1 VPHAEKSINMKNIVL
16 FLTLSS
22 SLLMA
27 QFSYP
32 LEDFLGGGIGYSP
45 MYIKLDSIPGSSDLM
60 GLGLNPKNFR
70 DPFVIHG
77 GEGFAHVTG
86 RWRIGGYAGAG
97 GTSISTVP
105 DIIIFK
111 DTGDNQGNLVPD
123 GQLNWTDDNNN
134 GAWDVGE
141 GEEFKDYTN
150 FFNPTIEAKF
160 TISMGAASIEYVMP
174 LLQDLEL
181 SAGALMG
188 LARAGIA
195 VDQQSGN
202 PRWGTIFD
210 NAYGTMDSTG
220 TLYYGVDSANYNDP
234 VILPGTVPGLL
245 RDVSATFFNFQPY
258 VAVKWQFLERLG
270 LRISVGF
277 NKGTIPAGEWVLNGR
292 TKISDSPTSAI
303 QGASFRTM
311 LYIGL

>member
-1 VPHAEKSINMKNIVL
+1 MKNIVL

-60 GLGLNPKNFR
+60 GLGLNPKDFK

-105 DIIIFK
+105 DIIIF
-111 DTGDNQGNLVPD
+111 Q
-123 GQLNWTDDNNN
+123 DDNGNDSLD
-134 GAWDVGE
+134 AGE
-141 GEEFKDYTN
+141 NSKDYTSY
-150 FFNPTIEAKF
+150 FNPRIEGKF

-188 LARAGIA
+188 LARAGLA
-195 VDQQSGN
+195 VDQQNGT
-202 PRWGTIFD
+202 PRWGTIFN

-220 TLYYGVDSANYNDP
+220 TLYYGVSASEYDDP
-234 VILPGTVPGLL
+234 VILPGTIPGIM

-277 NKGTIPAGEWVLNGR
+277 NKGTIQAGKWKLNGN
-292 TKISDSPTSAI
+292 TKISDSPASAI

>member
-1 VPHAEKSINMKNIVL
+1 MKNIVL
-16 FLTLSS
+16 FITLSA

-60 GLGLNPKNFR
+60 GLGLDPKNFR

-97 GTSISTVP
+97 ATTISTVP
-105 DIIIFK
+105 DIIIF
-111 DTGDNQGNLVPD
+111 Q
-123 GQLNWTDDNNN
+123 DDNAN
-134 GAWDVGE
+134 GTFDE
-141 GEEFKDYTN
+141 GENFKDYTN

-160 TISMGAASIEYVMP
+160 SISMGAASIEYVMP

-220 TLYYGVDSANYNDP
+220 TLFYGVDASDYDDP

-277 NKGTIPAGEWVLNGR
+277 NKGTIPAGNWVLNGR
-292 TKISDSPTSAI
+292 TKISDSPASSI

>member
-1 VPHAEKSINMKNIVL
+1 MPHAENPINMKNIVL
-16 FLTLSS
+16 FITLSA

-97 GTSISTVP
+97 ATTISTVP
-105 DIIIFK
+105 DIIIF
-111 DTGDNQGNLVPD
+111 Q
-123 GQLNWTDDNNN
+123 DDNAN
-134 GAWDVGE
+134 GTFDE
-141 GEEFKDYTN
+141 GENFKDYTN

-160 TISMGAASIEYVMP
+160 SISMGAASIEYVMP

-220 TLYYGVDSANYNDP
+220 TLFYGVDASDYDDP

-277 NKGTIPAGEWVLNGR
+277 NKGTIPAGNWVLNGR
-292 TKISDSPTSAI
+292 TKISDSPASSI

>member
-1 VPHAEKSINMKNIVL
+1 MKNIVL
-16 FLTLSS
+16 FITLSA
-22 SLLMA
+22 SLLIA

-60 GLGLNPKNFR
+60 GLGLNPKDFK

-105 DIIIFK
+105 DIIIF
-111 DTGDNQGNLVPD
+111 Q
-123 GQLNWTDDNNN
+123 DDNGNDSLD
-134 GAWDVGE
+134 AGE
-141 GEEFKDYTN
+141 NSKDYTS
-150 FFNPTIEAKF
+150 FFNPRIEGKF

-188 LARAGIA
+188 LARAGLA
-195 VDQQSGN
+195 VDQQNGT
-202 PRWGTIFD
+202 PRWGTIFN

-220 TLYYGVDSANYNDP
+220 TLYYGVSASEYGEP
-234 VILPGTVPGLL
+234 VILPGTIPGLM

-277 NKGTIPAGEWVLNGR
+277 NKGTIQAGKWKLNGN
-292 TKISDSPTSAI
+292 TKISDSPASSI

>member
-1 VPHAEKSINMKNIVL
+1 MKNIVL
-16 FLTLSS
+16 FITLSA
-22 SLLMA
+22 SLLIA

-45 MYIKLDSIPGSSDLM
+45 MYIKLDSIPGSSDLK
-60 GLGLNPKNFR
+60 GLGLDPENFR

-97 GTSISTVP
+97 GTTISTVP
-105 DIIIFK
+105 DIIIF
-111 DTGDNQGNLVPD
+111 Q
-123 GQLNWTDDNNN
+123 DDNDNDSLD
-134 GAWDVGE
+134 AGE
-141 GEEFKDYTN
+141 DFKDYTN
-150 FFNPTIEAKF
+150 FFNPTIEGKF

-195 VDQQSGN
+195 VDQQSGT
-202 PRWGTIFD
+202 PRWGTVFD

-220 TLYYGVDSANYNDP
+220 TLYYGVDSSDYDEP
-234 VILPGTVPGLL
+234 VILPGTIPGLL

-277 NKGTIPAGEWVLNGR
+277 NKGTIPAGNWVLNGR
-292 TKISDSPTSAI
+292 TKISDSPASSI

>member
-1 VPHAEKSINMKNIVL
+1 VPHAEKPINMKNIVL
-16 FLTLSS
+16 FIPLSL
-22 SLLMA
+22 SLMMA

-60 GLGLNPKNFR
+60 GLGLDPKNFD

-97 GTSISTVP
+97 GTNISTVP
-105 DIIIFK
+105 DIIIF
-111 DTGDNQGNLVPD
+111 Q
-123 GQLNWTDDNNN
+123 DDNGNDSLD
-134 GAWDVGE
+134 GGE
-141 GEEFKDYTN
+141 NSKDYTSY
-150 FFNPTIEAKF
+150 FEPWISAKF
-160 TISMGAASIEYVMP
+160 SISMGAASIEYVMP

-188 LARAGIA
+188 LARANIA
-195 VDQQSGN
+195 VDQQNGT

-220 TLYYGVDSANYNDP
+220 TLYYGVSANEYNEP
-234 VILPGTVPGLL
+234 VILPGPIPGLM

-258 VAVKWQFLERLG
+258 VAVKWQLLERLG

-277 NKGTIPAGEWVLNGR
+277 NKGTIPAGEWKLNGS
-292 TKISDSPTSAI
+292 TKISDSPASAI

>member
-1 VPHAEKSINMKNIVL
+1 MKNIVL
-16 FLTLSS
+16 FITLSA
-22 SLLMA
+22 SLLIA

-97 GTSISTVP
+97 GTTISTVP
-105 DIIIFK
+105 DIIIF
-111 DTGDNQGNLVPD
+111 Q
-123 GQLNWTDDNNN
+123 DDNDNDSLD
-134 GAWDVGE
+134 AGE
-141 GEEFKDYTN
+141 DFKDYTN
-150 FFNPTIEAKF
+150 FFNPTIEGKF

-195 VDQQSGN
+195 VDQQSGT
-202 PRWGTIFD
+202 PRWGTVFD

-220 TLYYGVDSANYNDP
+220 TLYYGVDSNDYDEP
-234 VILPGTVPGLL
+234 VILPGTIPGLL

-277 NKGTIPAGEWVLNGR
+277 NKGTIPAGNWVLNGR
-292 TKISDSPTSAI
+292 TKISDSPASSI

>member
-105 DIIIFK
+105 DIIIFQ
-111 DTGDNQGNLVPD
+111 DDDED
-123 GQLNWTDDNNN
+123 GVLD
-134 GAWDVGE
+134 E
-141 GEEFKDYTN
+141 GENFKDYTN

-220 TLYYGVDSANYNDP
+220 TLFYGVDADSYADP

>member
-1 VPHAEKSINMKNIVL
+1 MKNIVL
-16 FLTLSS
+16 FITLSA

-60 GLGLNPKNFR
+60 GLGLNPKDFK

-97 GTSISTVP
+97 ATTISTVP
-105 DIIIFK
+105 DIIIF
-111 DTGDNQGNLVPD
+111 Q
-123 GQLNWTDDNNN
+123 DDNAN
-134 GAWDVGE
+134 GTFDE
-141 GEEFKDYTN
+141 GENFKDYTN

-160 TISMGAASIEYVMP
+160 SISMGAASIEYVMP

-220 TLYYGVDSANYNDP
+220 TLFYGVDASDYDDP

-277 NKGTIPAGEWVLNGR
+277 NKGTIPAGNWVLNGR
-292 TKISDSPTSAI
+292 TKISDSPASSI

>member
-1 VPHAEKSINMKNIVL
+1 MKNIVL
-16 FLTLSS
+16 FITLSS
-22 SLLMA
+22 SLLVA
-27 QFSYP
+27 QFGYP

-60 GLGLNPKNFR
+60 GLGLDPKNFD

-97 GTSISTVP
+97 GTTISTVP
-105 DIIIFK
+105 DIIIF
-111 DTGDNQGNLVPD
+111 Q
-123 GQLNWTDDNNN
+123 DDNGNDSLD
-134 GAWDVGE
+134 GGE
-141 GEEFKDYTN
+141 NSKDYTQ
-150 FFNPTIEAKF
+150 FFSPTIEGKF

-174 LLQDLEL
+174 LLQDLEF

-202 PRWGTIFD
+202 PRWGSVFN

-220 TLYYGVDSANYNDP
+220 TLYYGVSASEYDEP

-277 NKGTIPAGEWVLNGR
+277 NKGTIPAGNWVLNGR
-292 TKISDSPTSAI
+292 TKISDSPASAI

>member
-1 VPHAEKSINMKNIVL
+1 MPHAEKPINMKNIVL

-60 GLGLNPKNFR
+60 GLGLDPKNFK

-97 GTSISTVP
+97 GTTISTIP
-105 DIIIFK
+105 DIIIFQ
-111 DTGDNQGNLVPD
+111 DT
-123 GQLNWTDDNNN
+123 NNN
-134 GAWDVGE
+134 DSLDSGE
-141 GEEFKDYTN
+141 NSKKLDDY
-150 FFNPTIEAKF
+150 FYNPTIEGKF

-195 VDQQSGN
+195 VDQQTGN
-202 PRWGTIFD
+202 PTWEKIFD

-220 TLYYGVDSANYNDP
+220 TLYYGVDADSYDDP
-234 VILPGTVPGLL
+234 DILPGTIPGLL

-277 NKGTIPAGEWVLNGR
+277 NKGTIPAGNWVLNGR
-292 TKISDSPTSAI
+292 TKISDSPASSI
-303 QGASFRTM
+303 QGASFRTI

>member
-1 VPHAEKSINMKNIVL
+1 MKKIILFIAIHASIL
-16 FLTLSS
+16 F
-22 SLLMA
+22 A

-32 LEDFLGGGIGYSP
+32 AEDFLGGGIGYSP
-45 MYIKLDSIPGSSDLM
+45 MYIKMDSIPGSSDLM
-60 GLGLNPKNFR
+60 GLGLNPKNFK

-97 GTSISTVP
+97 GTTISTVP
-105 DIIIFK
+105 DIIIF
-111 DTGDNQGNLVPD
+111 Q
-123 GQLNWTDDNNN
+123 DDNGNDSLD
-134 GAWDVGE
+134 AGE
-141 GEEFKDYTN
+141 NSKDYTN

-160 TISMGAASIEYVMP
+160 SISMGAASIEYVMP

-202 PRWGTIFD
+202 PRWGSVFN

-220 TLYYGVDSANYNDP
+220 TLYYGVDADSYDDP

-277 NKGTIPAGEWVLNGR
+277 NKGTIPAGNWLLNGR
-292 TKISDSPTSAI
+292 TKISDSPSSAI
-303 QGASFRTM
+303 QGTTFRTM

>member
-1 VPHAEKSINMKNIVL
+1 MPHAENPINMKNIVL
-16 FLTLSS
+16 FITLSS

-60 GLGLNPKNFR
+60 GLGLNPKEFK
-70 DPFVIHG
+70 DPFIIHG

-97 GTSISTVP
+97 GTTISTVP
-105 DIIIFK
+105 DIIIF
-111 DTGDNQGNLVPD
+111 Q
-123 GQLNWTDDNNN
+123 DDNDNDSLD
-134 GAWDVGE
+134 AGE
-141 GEEFKDYTN
+141 DFKDYTN
-150 FFNPTIEAKF
+150 FFNPTIEGKF

-195 VDQQSGN
+195 VDQQSGT
-202 PRWGTIFD
+202 PRWGTVFD

-220 TLYYGVDSANYNDP
+220 TLYYGVDSNDYDEP
-234 VILPGTVPGLL
+234 VILPGTIPGLL

-277 NKGTIPAGEWVLNGR
+277 NKGTIPAGNWVLNGR
-292 TKISDSPTSAI
+292 TKISDSPASSI

>member
-1 VPHAEKSINMKNIVL
+1 VPHAEKPINMKNIVL

-60 GLGLNPKNFR
+60 GLGLNPKDFK
-70 DPFVIHG
+70 DPFIIHG

-105 DIIIFK
+105 DIIIF
-111 DTGDNQGNLVPD
+111 Q
-123 GQLNWTDDNNN
+123 DDNGNDSLD
-134 GAWDVGE
+134 AGE
-141 GEEFKDYTN
+141 NSKDYTSY
-150 FFNPTIEAKF
+150 FNPRIEGKF

-188 LARAGIA
+188 LARAGLA
-195 VDQQSGN
+195 VDQQNGT
-202 PRWGTIFD
+202 PRWGTIFN

-220 TLYYGVDSANYNDP
+220 TLYYGVSASEYDEP
-234 VILPGTVPGLL
+234 VILPGTIPGIM

-277 NKGTIPAGEWVLNGR
+277 NKGTIQAGKWKLNGN
-292 TKISDSPTSAI
+292 TKISDSPASAI

>member
-1 VPHAEKSINMKNIVL
+1 MKNIVL
-16 FLTLSS
+16 FITLST

-60 GLGLNPKNFR
+60 GLGLDPKNFR

-97 GTSISTVP
+97 ATTISTVP
-105 DIIIFK
+105 DIIIFQ
-111 DTGDNQGNLVPD
+111 DDDDD
-123 GQLNWTDDNNN
+123 GVLDD
-134 GAWDVGE
+134 GE
-141 GEEFKDYTN
+141 SFKNYTT

-160 TISMGAASIEYVMP
+160 SISMGAASIEYVMP

-220 TLYYGVDSANYNDP
+220 TLFYGVDASDYDDP

-277 NKGTIPAGEWVLNGR
+277 NKGTIPAGNWVLNGR
-292 TKISDSPTSAI
+292 TKISDSPASSI

>member
-1 VPHAEKSINMKNIVL
+1 MKNIVL
-16 FLTLSS
+16 FITLSA

-97 GTSISTVP
+97 ATTISTVP
-105 DIIIFK
+105 DIIIF
-111 DTGDNQGNLVPD
+111 Q
-123 GQLNWTDDNNN
+123 DDNAN
-134 GAWDVGE
+134 GTFDE
-141 GEEFKDYTN
+141 GENFKDYTN

-160 TISMGAASIEYVMP
+160 SISMGAASIEYVMP

-188 LARAGIA
+188 LARAGLA
-195 VDQQSGN
+195 VDQQNGT

-220 TLYYGVDSANYNDP
+220 TLYYGVDSSDYDDP
-234 VILPGTVPGLL
+234 DILPGTIPGLL

-277 NKGTIPAGEWVLNGR
+277 NKGTIPAGNWVLNGR
-292 TKISDSPTSAI
+292 TKISDSPASSI

>member
-1 VPHAEKSINMKNIVL
+1 MKNIVL

-60 GLGLNPKNFR
+60 GLRLIPKNFR

-97 GTSISTVP
+97 GTTISTVP
-105 DIIIFK
+105 DIIIF
-111 DTGDNQGNLVPD
+111 Q
-123 GQLNWTDDNNN
+123 DDNDNDSLD
-134 GAWDVGE
+134 AGE
-141 GEEFKDYTN
+141 DFKDYTN
-150 FFNPTIEAKF
+150 FFNPTIEGKF

-188 LARAGIA
+188 LARAGLA
-195 VDQQSGN
+195 VDQQNGT
-202 PRWGTIFD
+202 PRWGTIFN

-220 TLYYGVDSANYNDP
+220 TLYYGVSASEYDEP
-234 VILPGTVPGLL
+234 VILPGTNPGLL
-245 RDVSATFFNFQPY
+245 KDVSATFFNFQPY

-277 NKGTIPAGEWVLNGR
+277 NKGTIQAGKWKLNGN
-292 TKISDSPTSAI
+292 TKISDSPASAI

>member
-1 VPHAEKSINMKNIVL
+1 MKNIVL
-16 FLTLSS
+16 FITLSA

-97 GTSISTVP
+97 GTTISTVP
-105 DIIIFK
+105 DIIIF
-111 DTGDNQGNLVPD
+111 Q
-123 GQLNWTDDNNN
+123 DDNDNDSLD
-134 GAWDVGE
+134 AGE
-141 GEEFKDYTN
+141 DFKDYTN
-150 FFNPTIEAKF
+150 FFNPTIEGKF

-174 LLQDLEL
+174 LLQDFEL

-195 VDQQSGN
+195 VDQQSGT
-202 PRWGTIFD
+202 PRWGTVFD

-220 TLYYGVDSANYNDP
+220 TLYYGVDSNDYDEP
-234 VILPGTVPGLL
+234 VILPGTIPGLL

-277 NKGTIPAGEWVLNGR
+277 NKGTIPAGNWVLNGR
-292 TKISDSPTSAI
+292 TKISDSPASSI

>member
-1 VPHAEKSINMKNIVL
+1 MPHAENPINMKNIVL
-16 FLTLSS
+16 FITLST

-60 GLGLNPKNFR
+60 GLGLDPKNFR

-97 GTSISTVP
+97 ATTISTVP
-105 DIIIFK
+105 DIIIFQ
-111 DTGDNQGNLVPD
+111 DDDDD
-123 GQLNWTDDNNN
+123 GVLDD
-134 GAWDVGE
+134 GE
-141 GEEFKDYTN
+141 SFKNYTT

-160 TISMGAASIEYVMP
+160 SISMGAASIEYVMP

-210 NAYGTMDSTG
+210 NAYGGTMDSTG
-220 TLYYGVDSANYNDP
+220 TLFYGVDASDYDDP

-277 NKGTIPAGEWVLNGR
+277 NKGTIPAGNWVLNGR
-292 TKISDSPTSAI
+292 TKISDSPASSI

>member
-1 VPHAEKSINMKNIVL
+1 MPHAENPINMKNIVL
-16 FLTLSS
+16 FITLSS

-60 GLGLNPKNFR
+60 GLGLNPKDFK
-70 DPFVIHG
+70 DPFIIHG

-105 DIIIFK
+105 DIIIF
-111 DTGDNQGNLVPD
+111 Q
-123 GQLNWTDDNNN
+123 DDNGNDSLD
-134 GAWDVGE
+134 AGE
-141 GEEFKDYTN
+141 NSKDYTSY
-150 FFNPTIEAKF
+150 FNPRIEGKF

-188 LARAGIA
+188 LARAGLA
-195 VDQQSGN
+195 VDQQNGT
-202 PRWGTIFD
+202 PRWGTIFN

-220 TLYYGVDSANYNDP
+220 TLYYGVSASEYDEP
-234 VILPGTVPGLL
+234 VILPGTIPGLM

-277 NKGTIPAGEWVLNGR
+277 NKGTIPAGNWVLNGR
-292 TKISDSPTSAI
+292 TKISDSPASSI

>member
-1 VPHAEKSINMKNIVL
+1 MKNIVL

-60 GLGLNPKNFR
+60 GLGLNPKDFK
-70 DPFVIHG
+70 DPFIIHG

-105 DIIIFK
+105 DIIIF
-111 DTGDNQGNLVPD
+111 Q
-123 GQLNWTDDNNN
+123 DDNGNDSLD
-134 GAWDVGE
+134 AGE
-141 GEEFKDYTN
+141 NSKDYTSY
-150 FFNPTIEAKF
+150 FNPRIEGKF

-188 LARAGIA
+188 LARAGLA
-195 VDQQSGN
+195 VDQQNGT
-202 PRWGTIFD
+202 PRWGTIFN

-220 TLYYGVDSANYNDP
+220 TLYYGVSASEYDEP
-234 VILPGTVPGLL
+234 VILPGTIPGIM

-277 NKGTIPAGEWVLNGR
+277 NKGTIQAGKWKLNGN
-292 TKISDSPTSAI
+292 TKISDSPASAI

>member
-1 VPHAEKSINMKNIVL
+1 VPHAEKPINMKNIVL

-60 GLGLNPKNFR
+60 GLGLNPKDFK

-105 DIIIFK
+105 DIIIF
-111 DTGDNQGNLVPD
+111 Q
-123 GQLNWTDDNNN
+123 DDNGNDSLD
-134 GAWDVGE
+134 AGE
-141 GEEFKDYTN
+141 NSKDYTSY
-150 FFNPTIEAKF
+150 FNPRIEGKF

-188 LARAGIA
+188 LARAGLA
-195 VDQQSGN
+195 VDQQNGT
-202 PRWGTIFD
+202 PRWGTIFN

-220 TLYYGVDSANYNDP
+220 TLYYGVSASEYDEP
-234 VILPGTVPGLL
+234 VILPGTIPGIM

-277 NKGTIPAGEWVLNGR
+277 NKGTIQAGKWKLNGN
-292 TKISDSPTSAI
+292 TKISDSPASAI

>member
-1 VPHAEKSINMKNIVL
+1 MKNIVL

-60 GLGLNPKNFR
+60 GLGLNPKDFK

-105 DIIIFK
+105 DIIIF
-111 DTGDNQGNLVPD
+111 Q
-123 GQLNWTDDNNN
+123 DDNGNDSLD
-134 GAWDVGE
+134 AGE
-141 GEEFKDYTN
+141 NSKDYTSY
-150 FFNPTIEAKF
+150 FNPRIEGKF

-174 LLQDLEL
+174 LLRDLEL

-188 LARAGIA
+188 LARAGLA
-195 VDQQSGN
+195 VDQQNGT
-202 PRWGTIFD
+202 PRWGTIFN

-220 TLYYGVDSANYNDP
+220 TLYYGVSASEYDEP
-234 VILPGTVPGLL
+234 VILPGTIPGIM

-277 NKGTIPAGEWVLNGR
+277 NKGTIQAGKWKLNGN
-292 TKISDSPTSAI
+292 TKISDSPASAI

>member
-1 VPHAEKSINMKNIVL
+1 MKNIVL
-16 FLTLSS
+16 FITLSA

-97 GTSISTVP
+97 GTTISTVP
-105 DIIIFK
+105 DIIIF
-111 DTGDNQGNLVPD
+111 Q
-123 GQLNWTDDNNN
+123 DDNDNDSLD
-134 GAWDVGE
+134 AGE
-141 GEEFKDYTN
+141 DFKDYTN
-150 FFNPTIEAKF
+150 FFNPTIEGKF

-188 LARAGIA
+188 LARAGLA
-195 VDQQSGN
+195 VDQQNGT

-220 TLYYGVDSANYNDP
+220 TLYYGVDSSEYDDP
-234 VILPGTVPGLL
+234 NILPGTIPGLL

-277 NKGTIPAGEWVLNGR
+277 NKGTIPAGNWVLNGR
-292 TKISDSPTSAI
+292 TKISDSPASSI

>member
-1 VPHAEKSINMKNIVL
+1 MKNIVL
-16 FLTLSS
+16 FITLSA

-97 GTSISTVP
+97 ATTISTVP
-105 DIIIFK
+105 DIIIFI
-111 DTGDNQGNLVPD
+111 DTGDEP
-123 GQLNWTDDNNN
+123 N
-134 GAWDVGE
+134 GKLDP

-160 TISMGAASIEYVMP
+160 SISMGAASIEYVMP

-188 LARAGIA
+188 LARAGLA
-195 VDQQSGN
+195 VDQQNGT

-220 TLYYGVDSANYNDP
+220 TLYYGVDSSDYDEP
-234 VILPGTVPGLL
+234 VILPGTIPGLL

-277 NKGTIPAGEWVLNGR
+277 NKGTIPAGNWVLNGR
-292 TKISDSPTSAI
+292 TKISDSPASSI

>member
-1 VPHAEKSINMKNIVL
+1 
-16 FLTLSS
+16 
-22 SLLMA
+22 MA

-60 GLGLNPKNFR
+60 GLGLDPKNFD

-97 GTSISTVP
+97 GTTISTVP
-105 DIIIFK
+105 DIIIFQ
-111 DTGDNQGNLVPD
+111 DT
-123 GQLNWTDDNNN
+123 NNN
-134 GAWDVGE
+134 DTLDAGE
-141 GEEFKDYTN
+141 NSKDYTQ
-150 FFNPTIEAKF
+150 FFSPTIEGKF

-202 PRWGTIFD
+202 PRWGTVFN

-220 TLYYGVDSANYNDP
+220 TLYYGVDADNYDDP
-234 VILPGTVPGLL
+234 VVLPGTVPGLL

-277 NKGTIPAGEWVLNGR
+277 NKGTIPAGRWFLNGS
-292 TKISDSPTSAI
+292 TKISDSPASAI

>member
-1 VPHAEKSINMKNIVL
+1 MKNIVL

-60 GLGLNPKNFR
+60 GLGLNPKDFK

-77 GEGFAHVTG
+77 GDGFAHVTG

-105 DIIIFK
+105 DIIIF
-111 DTGDNQGNLVPD
+111 Q
-123 GQLNWTDDNNN
+123 DDNGNDSLD
-134 GAWDVGE
+134 AGE
-141 GEEFKDYTN
+141 NSKDYTSY
-150 FFNPTIEAKF
+150 FNPRIEGKF

-188 LARAGIA
+188 LARAGLA
-195 VDQQSGN
+195 VDQQNGT
-202 PRWGTIFD
+202 PRWGTIFN

-220 TLYYGVDSANYNDP
+220 TLYYGVSASEYDEP
-234 VILPGTVPGLL
+234 VILPGTIPGIM

-277 NKGTIPAGEWVLNGR
+277 NKGTIQAGKWKLNGN
-292 TKISDSPTSAI
+292 TKISDSPASAI

>member
-1 VPHAEKSINMKNIVL
+1 MPHAEKPINMKNIVL

-60 GLGLNPKNFR
+60 GLGLNPKDFK
-70 DPFVIHG
+70 DPFIIHG

-105 DIIIFK
+105 DIIIF
-111 DTGDNQGNLVPD
+111 Q
-123 GQLNWTDDNNN
+123 DDNGNDSLD
-134 GAWDVGE
+134 AGE
-141 GEEFKDYTN
+141 NSKDYTSY
-150 FFNPTIEAKF
+150 FNPRIEGKF

-188 LARAGIA
+188 LARAGLA
-195 VDQQSGN
+195 VDQQNGT
-202 PRWGTIFD
+202 PRWGTIFN

-220 TLYYGVDSANYNDP
+220 TLYYGVSASEYDEP
-234 VILPGTVPGLL
+234 VILPGTIPGIM

-277 NKGTIPAGEWVLNGR
+277 NKGTIQAGKWKLNGN
-292 TKISDSPTSAI
+292 TKISDSPASAI